1 MNYYILS
8 SLIAFILLGMGLFA
22 LFSGS
27 EIFFGNKESK
37 SGLEMFIVCICIFF
51 WDAGYAWMSISYESD
66 FAYIPRAIALL
77 AVFLYTVFI
86 IRYVAIVLNY
96 NKKDL
101 KIILVAICALAV
113 ISWPQIITKKA
124 VTFEMTPWGY
134 WYYSKMSL
142 ARIMQFLSVL
152 LGMVEYYKIMAYG
165 MKNAGSKREK
175 YVIKRFCTFG
185 PILFV
190 GYFLDTL
197 IPSIFHIPAVPGSSI
212 AAFASSMIILHISR
226 VNRVFGLSKENV
238 SQYVFEDVNIP
249 VIITGNDRRIVLC
262 NNSTL
267 TYLNCSLT
275 DIRNH
280 SIHEFFSETP
290 EDYYIVNGS
299 NRECTLDKTV
309 IKDNYGEP
317 IYSIYFVRDITE
329 ERINFRLMQKSKED
343 AEEANRA
350 KSDFLANMSHEIR
363 TPMNAIIGMSQIVL
377 ESGELSDDVTAQV
390 NEIKIAGTNLLG
402 IINDILDM
410 SKIEAG
416 KYELVVEPYEL
427 PGFIHEISS
436 LINARLSDSSVKFI
450 LDIDPTLPKVLIG
463 DELRIR
469 QILMNILGN
478 AIKFTEKG
486 SITFKVTWNHYE
498 KAPDILYDI
507 TDTGIGIRPED
518 KETIFGKFDQVD
530 IKRNKNIKGT
540 GLGLAISRNLAILM
554 GGYVTVESEYGKGST
569 FHIVMCQ
576 EVSEYEP
583 IGEKVANELNSN
595 KYIAPVETTS
605 VVEMKTGASVLV
617 VDDSKVNLMVATG
630 LLKKYGMEIDVA
642 SSGQE
647 SIEKVQKK
655 DYNIVFMDQMMP
667 EMDGIEALKRI
678 RALGGKYESLHIVAL
693 TANAL
698 KETRNFL
705 INEGFDDYITKPI
718 NGDELNRVIQ
728 QWV

>member
-8 SLIAFILLGMGLFA
+8 SLIAFVLFGMGLFA
-22 LFSGS
+22 LYSGS

-51 WDAGYAWMSISYESD
+51 WDAGYAWMSICYESD

-77 AVFLYTVFI
+77 AVFMYTVFI
-86 IRYVAIVLNY
+86 IRYVAIALNY
-96 NKKDL
+96 RKKDL
-101 KIILVAICALAV
+101 KVMLAIILILAAF
-113 ISWPQIITKKA
+113 SWPQIITKSA

-152 LGMVEYYKIMAYG
+152 LGIVEYYKIMSYG
-165 MKNAGSKREK
+165 RKNAGSMRERNI
-175 YVIKRFCTFG
+175 IKRFCTFG
-185 PILFV
+185 PILFT

-197 IPSIFHIPAVPGSSI
+197 LPSFFHIPAVPGSSI
-212 AAFASSMIILHISR
+212 AAFISSMIILHISR

-249 VIITGNDRRIVLC
+249 VIITGNNKEIVLC
-262 NNSTL
+262 NESTL
-267 TYLNCSLT
+267 TYLNET
-275 DIRNH
+275 ANNIRQH
-280 SIHEFFSETP
+280 SIYEFFTESE
-290 EDYYIVNGS
+290 EDSFLVNNS
-299 NRECTLDKTV
+299 KRECTLDKTV
-309 IKDNYGEP
+309 IKDNFGEP

-329 ERINFRLMQKSKED
+329 ERINFRLMEKSKEE

-363 TPMNAIIGMSQIVL
+363 TPMNAIIGMSEIVL
-377 ESGELSDDVTAQV
+377 EHKELPQDITNQV
-390 NEIKIAGTNLLG
+390 NEIKVAGTNLLG

-427 PGFIHEISS
+427 PGFIHEIST
-436 LINARLSDSSVKFI
+436 LINARLSDSSVKFVV
-450 LDIDPTLPKVLIG
+450 DIDPTLPKVLIG

-486 SITFKVTWNHYE
+486 SITLKVSWNRYE
-498 KAPDILYDI
+498 QAPDILYDI
-507 TDTGIGIRPED
+507 IDTGIGIRPED
-518 KETIFGKFDQVD
+518 KETIFGKFDQAD
-530 IKRNKNIKGT
+530 IKRNKNIQGT

-554 GGYVTVESEYGKGST
+554 GGYVTVDSVYGEGST
-569 FHIVMCQ
+569 FHVVMCQ
-576 EVSEYEP
+576 EVGDYEP
-583 IGEKVANELNSN
+583 IGEAIADSLCNKKYTSPIAKSNE
-595 KYIAPVETTS
+595 
-605 VVEMKTGASVLV
+605 VVKHTGASVLV

-630 LLKKYGMEIDVA
+630 LMKKYDMEIDVA

-647 SIEKVQKK
+647 SIDMVKKK

-678 RALGGKYESLHIVAL
+678 RALGGKYEELHVVAL

-698 KETRNFL
+698 KETKNML
-705 INEGFDDYITKPI
+705 LNEGFNDYISKPI
-718 NGDELNRVIQ
+718 NSEELNRVIQ